1 MIEIRIHGRGG
12 QGSVTLAE
20 ILAIAAFYENKYAQ
34 AFPSFGVERRGAPV
48 QAFLRIDDKPILIR
62 SHIYNPDYVIV
73 QDPTLIG
80 VVNVTEGLKK
90 GGVVLINT
98 ERDIKFEGYKT
109 FRINATRI
117 ALETLGVP
125 IVNTAMAG
133 AFVAL
138 TDIVSFESLKNA
150 IRKRLPERIV
160 EKNIK
165 AAELAYMEM
174 KRNLR

>member
-62 SHIYNPDYVIV
+62 SHIYNPDYIIV
-73 QDPTLIG
+73 QDPTLVD

-90 GGVVLINT
+90 GGVIVINT
-98 ERDIKFEGYKT
+98 EKDIKFEDYKT
-109 FRINATRI
+109 YRINATKI

-133 AFVAL
+133 AFIAV
-138 TDIVSFESLKNA
+138 TEIVSFESLKKA
-150 IRKRLPERIV
+150 IEKRLPKRIV
-160 EKNIK
+160 DKNIK
-165 AAELAYMEM
+165 AAELAYKEM
-174 KRNLR
+174 KRNL